1 MCIFPGLLVLFIV
14 LPPQADRV
22 LSSCLIQVCCGSTS
36 LPQVKKSVCNFTCA
50 SAHPIRPRLH

>member
-1 MCIFPGLLVLFIV
+1 MCVLPVLLIV
-14 LPPQADRV
+14 LSSQADSV

-50 SAHPIRPRLH
+50 SAHSIRPRLH